1 MFCLYT
7 SSSSKLSPHNLIFQW
22 SEGDGIEFR
31 LPFKIFSILPGN
43 SWVINCPTSLLLSLY
58 YKNGTYSSGKVC
70 LLTLIEAGDK
80 LFQSGK
86 SKSQA
91 LFHQNCPPQDYN
103 KRTLG
108 GASTRFKCCNFAAW
122 YVTGKK
128 NSFTD
133 CYGPH
138 FRLPTA
144 CNLLGPG
151 CSSPA
156 PPVLQWAWKR
166 QWGDFT
172 PQECNLGHKHWKI
185 APEAVPLNWVPSCS
199 WPTVGLN

>member
-1 MFCLYT
+1 MDYQ
-7 SSSSKLSPHNLIFQW
+7 P
-22 SEGDGIEFR
+22 
-31 LPFKIFSILPGN
+31 
-43 SWVINCPTSLLLSLY
+43 
-58 YKNGTYSSGKVC
+58 
-70 LLTLIEAGDK
+70 
-80 LFQSGK
+80 
-86 SKSQA
+86 KSQI
-91 LFHQNCPPQDYN
+91 LFHKKRSPQDFI

-151 CSSPA
+151 CYSPA
-156 PPVLQWAWKR
+156 PLYYSGLERDNEGTSPPRSVIWDINTERLPQRLSHSIGCLLAHGTENVKHTTAIWVLYIELR
-166 QWGDFT
+166 
-172 PQECNLGHKHWKI
+172 N
-185 APEAVPLNWVPSCS
+185 
-199 WPTVGLN
+199 GL